1 MRDVHEGMRDLHEG
15 VRDVHEGQQILLNHF
30 GKPKPK
36 NGSQLSGNEF
46 RAFSASQYKAHNYA
60 SHPVSEEVANLIEA
74 YVDESTRLSAAGN
87 LDEVKYVQP
96 RSLTLCQALFRVLLP
111 DIFDE
116 LSFCRK
122 GSGSEYTS
130 YSTVLMTAEGEA
142 CLVKGETD
150 ISIVY
155 MGKCIMVW
163 EDKKLTLELFEGFK
177 PRSQVLAE
185 VKAMNQLIHES
196 LQGYPPRF
204 CGVLTNGIDWSIAQ
218 AIFRE
223 GKQLFFIS
231 EPCKG
236 SLAHKII
243 AFCINQAGVVARFVA
258 DRTSSL
264 VQVSLTIGEFDDP
277 DADDGA
283 RDDDTDDI
291 APTRKALS
299 TLSMATLPTRSSAG
313 AGAGVSSS
321 SKGKTV
327 AGSKKKSSGE
337 QNNYLT
343 ITSENLLNHEMS
355 GGVLN
360 PFVYSFTSLQ
370 HCY

>member
-1 MRDVHEGMRDLHEG
+1 MLSTA
-15 VRDVHEGQQILLNHF
+15 
-30 GKPKPK
+30 GK
-36 NGSQLSGNEF
+36 Q
-46 RAFSASQYKAHNYA
+46 
-60 SHPVSEEVANLIEA
+60 
-74 YVDESTRLSAAGN
+74 
-87 LDEVKYVQP
+87 DEVKFVQP
-96 RSLTLCQALFRVLLP
+96 RSLALCQALFRVLLP

-122 GSGSEYTS
+122 GYDSGYTS

-142 CLVKGETD
+142 CFVKGETD

-163 EDKKLTLELFEGFK
+163 EDKKLTLEQFGGYK

-218 AIFRE
+218 AIFKE

-231 EPCKG
+231 EPCNG

-258 DRTSSL
+258 DRTRSL
-264 VQVSLTIGEFDDP
+264 VQVSLTIGEFDDH
-277 DADDGA
+277 DADDDA
-283 RDDDTDDI
+283 RGDDADDI
-291 APTRKALS
+291 ATTRNDLS
-299 TLSMATLPTRSSAG
+299 TLSIANPPVRSSAVV
-313 AGAGVSSS
+313 GVSSS
-321 SKGKTV
+321 SRGKTV

-343 ITSENLLNHEMS
+343 ITSENLLNRKMS

-360 PFVYSFTSLQ
+360 PFVYSFPSLQ
-370 HCY
+370 HCC